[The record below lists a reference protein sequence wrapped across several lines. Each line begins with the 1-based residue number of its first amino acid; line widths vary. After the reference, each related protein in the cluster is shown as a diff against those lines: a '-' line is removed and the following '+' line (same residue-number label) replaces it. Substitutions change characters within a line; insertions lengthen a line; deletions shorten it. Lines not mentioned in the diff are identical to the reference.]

1 VIQVNETKGW
11 LLAVRLSLCEEKKGS
26 RISTWTQAVKNAL
39 GQRVHPGADLWLVRH
54 VTGLFRA

>member
-26 RISTWTQAVKNAL
+26 RISTWTQSVSTREPTCGSFATSPA
-39 GQRVHPGADLWLVRH
+39 
-54 VTGLFRA
+54 